1 MLRSSP
7 EPLKLHDNAG
17 TVFVAGNSI
26 GTIVK
31 KCITE
36 FSLPYTSAQKVRSPL

>member
-31 KCITE
+31 SVLLSFPFPIRRLK
-36 FSLPYTSAQKVRSPL
+36 K